1 MKKEEEKFNEL
12 KSWLVAKVL
21 KLQRDVSECYEERE
35 HYKVKIKKKYSYT
48 KIRKTF
54 THSQNESKKYKQLF

>member
-35 HYKVKIKKKYSYT
+35 HYKVKKK
-48 KIRKTF
+48 
-54 THSQNESKKYKQLF
+54 